1 MKANYQI
8 VSQEIMESSNKLK
21 EEFNSLRNEAISDQD
36 LPDIEELI
44 TYLAE
49 TIKVDSLDLFID
61 YIDWGAELFQSR
73 SYALTLFE
81 EQLQL
86 LLEVFFFFFSEF
98 IFIVID

>member
-61 YIDWGAELFQSR
+61 YIDWGGRAIPESFLCP
-73 SYALTLFE
+73 Y
-81 EQLQL
+81 
-86 LLEVFFFFFSEF
+86 
-98 IFIVID
+98 IV